1 MGGKFGGAEKGSRDC
16 SLPLC
21 LFTGADVAR
30 TGTLA
35 VMRPRLPPNSRDTIP
50 NSAKVGMVSLEL
62 ACTRACTQL
71 ETGDDLRLDS
81 YDYWQCIRPT

>member
-1 MGGKFGGAEKGSRDC
+1 MGGKFGGAAKGSRDC

-35 VMRPRLPPNSRDTIP
+35 AMRLGLPPNSGDTIP

-62 ACTRACTQL
+62 ACMRACTQL
-71 ETGDDLRLDS
+71 EAGDDLRLDS